1 MCYSQMTLLCA
12 KDTTTVTALVGGDR
26 TVAARAA
33 RKPGVDRLD
42 IFDHPFATQPCEASV
57 EPEVTER

>member
-12 KDTTTVTALVGGDR
+12 KDTTTVTALVGDDR
-26 TVAARAA
+26 TVAARAV

-42 IFDHPFATQPCEASV
+42 IFDHPFATQPGEASV